1 MSSNHV
7 LYCFLPHRCQCSNCV
22 VMATG
27 IECVCCQEITRVTD
41 MIGELEIEQ
50 ELKCISEHPGFEPVC
65 LNTYVLQTAYYQYR
79 QQYGLEVEDSNEY
92 V

>member
-1 MSSNHV
+1 
-7 LYCFLPHRCQCSNCV
+7 
-22 VMATG
+22 
-27 IECVCCQEITRVTD
+27 

>member
-1 MSSNHV
+1 
-7 LYCFLPHRCQCSNCV
+7 
-22 VMATG
+22 MATG

-65 LNTYVLQTAYYQYR
+65 LNTCLTNCLLPVQTAVWLGSGR
-79 QQYGLEVEDSNEY
+79 FK
-92 V
+92 